1 MVVNDSST
9 LEQMLSADQA
19 ASVQAFRKLFRAD
32 AEPVLIALDA
42 DQPVSQVVLTR
53 LQNDLASLPGVKETF
68 TTRSSRSRDD
78 PMELQGRLASDVEL
92 VIVWTDAT
100 YRGLDAAR
108 ALQRDIDQVVS
119 RHLGPEYP
127 AAIVGVPRLRAAS
140 WEMARADARL
150 MLPLL
155 IVASVGVVYA
165 FFRSWSALW
174 LSLAMT
180 SLTTLC
186 CLALQYLLEPQIN
199 ALLVSLLP
207 VIWAIATLDVFHLYV
222 AAALDAQRA
231 GSGGPR
237 ATQRVVMP
245 CLLTTLTTA
254 GCFLTLTVADASPLV
269 ARFGF
274 WAAIGTV
281 IAFVLT
287 FTLGRRLLANGH
299 TLDALPRWPARLSLS
314 LARVAQRWPAQII
327 TFWGAVT
334 VLSMVVLS
342 DLPIGSDYPQVFA
355 PHRSIARDIERM
367 QAITGSDLNP
377 VEVILRPKGE
387 DAGQPDRLFG
397 AVMFL
402 TNYLRT
408 IDETRFILPFAL
420 VEESELQRLLG
431 NVAGDAQVISD
442 EAGMPLSQITP
453 WYSQDAV
460 RLQWYLTAADFG
472 RKGEIF
478 AWVSNFA
485 EDALPNY
492 TLTLSGPGF
501 HTHQVEVLGLK
512 NLIIGF
518 ACSLGI
524 IVVVLLLA
532 VRDPVFTLA
541 GLAGTLLPLL
551 LVGGCMALLQIPWSV
566 ALLPVP
572 ALLLGLANDDAIHM
586 IWGRGGGRRGQWRR
600 NAANAGPALLATS
613 VILALAT
620 ATMLLSGI
628 QSNRFVGML
637 TPLGLLLAFV
647 CNLTLL
653 PAVSSWRR
661 RSLRPPH
668 SE

>member
-1 MVVNDSST
+1 MVVNDSPT

-19 ASVQAFRKLFRAD
+19 ASVQALRELFGAD

-42 DQPVSQVVLTR
+42 DQPVDPVVLTR
-53 LQNDLASLPGVKETF
+53 LQNDFASLPGVKETF
-68 TTRSSRSRDD
+68 ATHSARSRGDALD
-78 PMELQGRLASDVEL
+78 LQGRLALDAEL

-100 YRGLDAAR
+100 HRGLDAAR
-108 ALQRDIDQVVS
+108 VLQRDIDQVVS
-119 RHLGPEYP
+119 RHLGSEYP

-140 WEMARADARL
+140 WEMARADTRL

-180 SLTTLC
+180 SVTTMF

-222 AAALDAQRA
+222 AAALDAQRGRSSA
-231 GSGGPR
+231 PR
-237 ATQRVVMP
+237 ATKHVVIP

-281 IAFVLT
+281 IAFALT
-287 FTLGRRLLANGH
+287 FTLGARVLASSDTIG
-299 TLDALPRWPARLSLS
+299 TLPRWPARLSLS
-314 LARVAQRWPAQII
+314 LARVAQRWPARVI
-327 TFWGAVT
+327 TLWVAVAALSVA
-334 VLSMVVLS
+334 VLSE
-342 DLPIGSDYPQVFA
+342 LPIGSDYPQVFA
-355 PHRSIARDIERM
+355 PHRPIARDIERM
-367 QAITGSDLNP
+367 RALTGSDLNP

-387 DAGQPDRLFG
+387 DAAQPDHLFG
-397 AVMFL
+397 AVMFT

-408 IDETRFILPFAL
+408 IDETRVILPFAL
-420 VEESELQRLLG
+420 VEESELRRLLE
-431 NVAGDAQVISD
+431 NVAGDSQATGGDAST
-442 EAGMPLSQITP
+442 PLAQITP
-453 WYSQDAV
+453 WYSQGAV
-460 RLQWYLTAADFG
+460 RLQWYLTGADFG
-472 RKGEIF
+472 RKSELF

-485 EDALPNY
+485 DDALPNY

-501 HTHQVEVLGLK
+501 HTHQVEALGLK
-512 NLIIGF
+512 NLVIGF

-524 IVVVLLLA
+524 IVGVLLLA

-551 LVGGCMALLQIPWSV
+551 VVGGCMASLQIPWSV

-586 IWGRGGGRRGQWRR
+586 IWGRGKSRRGRWRR
-600 NAANAGPALLATS
+600 NAVNAGPALLATS

-628 QSNRFVGML
+628 QSNRFIGML
-637 TPLGLLLAFV
+637 TPMGLLLAFV